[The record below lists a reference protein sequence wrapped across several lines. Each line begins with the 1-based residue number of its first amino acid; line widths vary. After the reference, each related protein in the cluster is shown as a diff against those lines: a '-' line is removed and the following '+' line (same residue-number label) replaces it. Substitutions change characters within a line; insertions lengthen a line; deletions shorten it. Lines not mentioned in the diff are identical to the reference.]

1 MKRCHFREGE
11 DMTAEDYL
19 QSIRDMRNKIAH
31 LEREKFL
38 IMIPS
43 TGISYNDMRVQTSPT
58 GDALERIVIDGL
70 DEIKKIEVKIKN
82 TRAVLDTRQDE
93 ALEIIMRMKEG
104 QNRRFLLDY
113 YFYCD
118 SIGKIAK
125 EYGFTNKKT
134 VYSLK
139 KRAIKNFEKTQNG

>member
-1 MKRCHFREGE
+1 
-11 DMTAEDYL
+11 MTAEVYL

-43 TGISYNDMRVQTSPT
+43 TGISYDDLRVQTSPS

-70 DEIKKIEVKIKN
+70 DEIKKIEEKIKE
-82 TRAVLDTRQDE
+82 TRTVLDIRQDA
-93 ALEIIMRMKEG
+93 ALEIIMKMKEG

-113 YFYCD
+113 YFYCE
-118 SIGKIAK
+118 SIAKIVK

-139 KRAIKNFEKTQNG
+139 KRAIKNFEKVQRS